1 MKFRKVITA
10 AAVLTACALI
20 LTACGKESTEETTS
34 APETEATSAPE
45 TEATSETFVE
55 DLDENVSDETI
66 NEDNAED
73 IPNNDNAE
81 DEPVDIPDET
91 PNALQPI
98 ADAALTVGEWPALW
112 EVTDPQLISD
122 FFLLDASNDNY
133 QNMLILQC
141 PMSANMTEIIIVQ
154 AEDVSAA
161 KADLEARQ
169 KKAQEQDAFY
179 PDDVE
184 RAGASIVGTEGDY
197 AYFIMGDNA
206 SAAESEIVNYIKNM

>member
-34 APETEATSAPE
+34 APETEATS
-45 TEATSETFVE
+45 ETFVE
-55 DLDENVSDETI
+55 NLDENVSDETI

-98 ADAALTVGEWPALW
+98 ADAALAVGEWPALW

-206 SAAESEIVNYIKNM
+206 STAETEIVNYIKNM

>member
-20 LTACGKESTEETTS
+20 LTACGKDSTEETTS
-34 APETEATSAPE
+34 APDTETETTTESSAEVTEE
-45 TEATSETFVE
+45 TTPDDVSEDVP
-55 DLDENVSDETI
+55 
-66 NEDNAED
+66 ED

-91 PNALQPI
+91 PNALQSI
-98 ADAALTVGEWPALW
+98 ADAALAVGEWPALW

-122 FFLLDASNDNY
+122 FFLLDASNGNY

-206 SAAESEIVNYIKNM
+206 SAAETEIVNYIKNM

>member
-10 AAVLTACALI
+10 AAVLTACAFI

-34 APETEATSAPE
+34 APDTEAETTTEISAENTEE
-45 TEATSETFVE
+45 TTTE
-55 DLDENVSDETI
+55 DLS
-66 NEDNAED
+66 EDVPED

-81 DEPVDIPDET
+81 DEPEEIPEEGQS
-91 PNALQPI
+91 PLQPI
-98 ADAALTVGEWPALW
+98 ADTALAVGEWPALW

-133 QNMLILQC
+133 QNLLILQC
-141 PMSANMTEIIIVQ
+141 PMSANMTEIIIIQ

-206 SAAESEIVNYIKNM
+206 STAETEIVNYIKNM

>member
-20 LTACGKESTEETTS
+20 LTACGKDSTEETTS
-34 APETEATSAPE
+34 APETE

-55 DLDENVSDETI
+55 NLDENVSDETI

-98 ADAALTVGEWPALW
+98 ADAALAVGEWPALW

-184 RAGASIVGTEGDY
+184 RAGASIVSTEGDY

-206 SAAESEIVNYIKNM
+206 SAAETEIVNYIKNM

>member
-1 MKFRKVITA
+1 MKFRKAITA

-20 LTACGKESTEETTS
+20 LTACGRESTEGTAS
-34 APETEATSAPE
+34 APESEAETTTESPAEVTEETSAEDVPE
-45 TEATSETFVE
+45 E
-55 DLDENVSDETI
+55 I
-66 NEDNAED
+66 PNEDGAEEQ
-73 IPNNDNAE
+73 PE
-81 DEPVDIPDET
+81 EIPDEGQN
-91 PNALQPI
+91 PLQPI
-98 ADAALTVGEWPALW
+98 ADSALAVGEWPALW

-122 FFLLDASNDNY
+122 FFLLDAANNNY
-133 QNMLILQC
+133 QNLLILQC
-141 PMSANMTEIIIVQ
+141 PMSANMTEIIIIQ

-197 AYFIMGDNA
+197 AYFLMGDNA
-206 SAAESEIVNYIKNM
+206 SAAETEIVNYIKNM

>member
-20 LTACGKESTEETTS
+20 LTACGKGSTEET
-34 APETEATSAPE
+34 TSAPE

-98 ADAALTVGEWPALW
+98 ADAALAVGEWPALW

-206 SAAESEIVNYIKNM
+206 SAAETEIVNYIKNM

>member
-1 MKFRKVITA
+1 MKFKKIITA
-10 AAVLTACALI
+10 TAVLTACALI
-20 LTACGKESTEETTS
+20 LTACGRESTGETTS
-34 APETEATSAPE
+34 APETEAETTTESSAE
-45 TEATSETFVE
+45 VTE
-55 DLDENVSDETI
+55 DLSADVSD
-66 NEDNAED
+66 DVPED

-81 DEPVDIPDET
+81 DEPVDIPAEGQN
-91 PNALQPI
+91 PLQPI
-98 ADAALTVGEWPALW
+98 ADAALAVGEWPTLW

-122 FFLLDASNDNY
+122 FFLLDASNENY

-141 PMSANMTEIIIVQ
+141 PMSANMTEIILIQ

-169 KKAQEQDAFY
+169 TKAREQDAFY

-197 AYFIMGDNA
+197 AYFLMGDN
-206 SAAESEIVNYIKNM
+206 SAAAETAITDYIKSM

>member
-10 AAVLTACALI
+10 ATVLTACALI
-20 LTACGKESTEETTS
+20 LTACGKDSTEETTS
-34 APETEATSAPE
+34 APDTEAETSVETSAE
-45 TEATSETFVE
+45 AEKNDTEAVPE
-55 DLDENVSDETI
+55 DVP
-66 NEDNAED
+66 ED

-81 DEPVDIPDET
+81 DEPEEIPTEGQN
-91 PNALQPI
+91 PLQPI
-98 ADAALTVGEWPALW
+98 ADAALAVGEWPALW

-122 FFLLDASNDNY
+122 FFLLDASNGNY
-133 QNMLILQC
+133 KNLLILQC
-141 PMSANMTEIIIVQ
+141 PMSANMTEIILIE

-161 KADLEARQ
+161 KADLEARR

-197 AYFIMGDNA
+197 AYFLMGDNTT
-206 SAAESEIVNYIKNM
+206 SAETEIVNYIKGM

>member
-34 APETEATSAPE
+34 APDTEAETTTESSAEVTEE
-45 TEATSETFVE
+45 TTPDDVSEDVP
-55 DLDENVSDETI
+55 
-66 NEDNAED
+66 ED

-98 ADAALTVGEWPALW
+98 ADAALAVGEWPALW

-206 SAAESEIVNYIKNM
+206 SAAETEIVNYIKNM

>member
-20 LTACGKESTEETTS
+20 LTACGKDSTEETTS
-34 APETEATSAPE
+34 APDTETETTTESSAEVTEE
-45 TEATSETFVE
+45 TTPDDVSEDVP
-55 DLDENVSDETI
+55 
-66 NEDNAED
+66 ED

-98 ADAALTVGEWPALW
+98 ADAALAVGEWPALW

-206 SAAESEIVNYIKNM
+206 SAAETEIVNYIKNM

>member
-34 APETEATSAPE
+34 APDTETETTTESSAEVTEE
-45 TEATSETFVE
+45 TTPDDVSEDVP
-55 DLDENVSDETI
+55 
-66 NEDNAED
+66 ED

-98 ADAALTVGEWPALW
+98 ADAALAVGEWPALW

-206 SAAESEIVNYIKNM
+206 SAAETEIVNYIKNM

>member
-34 APETEATSAPE
+34 APDTETETTTESSAEVTEE
-45 TEATSETFVE
+45 TTPDDVSEDVP
-55 DLDENVSDETI
+55 
-66 NEDNAED
+66 ED

-98 ADAALTVGEWPALW
+98 ADAALAVGEWPALW

-184 RAGASIVGTEGDY
+184 RAGASIIGTEGDY

-206 SAAESEIVNYIKNM
+206 STAETEIVNYIKNM

>member
-20 LTACGKESTEETTS
+20 LTACGKDSTEETTS
-34 APETEATSAPE
+34 APETETTSAPE

-55 DLDENVSDETI
+55 NLDENVSDETI

-98 ADAALTVGEWPALW
+98 ADAALAVGEWPALW

-122 FFLLDASNDNY
+122 FFLLDASNGNY

-206 SAAESEIVNYIKNM
+206 SAAETEIVNYIKSM

>member
-34 APETEATSAPE
+34 APESEAETTTESSAEVP
-45 TEATSETFVE
+45 E
-55 DLDENVSDETI
+55 DLSADVP
-66 NEDNAED
+66 ED

-81 DEPVDIPDET
+81 DEPVDIPTEGQN
-91 PNALQPI
+91 PLQPI
-98 ADAALTVGEWPALW
+98 ADAALAVGEWPALW

-141 PMSANMTEIIIVQ
+141 PMSANMTEIILIQ
-154 AEDVSAA
+154 AEAVSAA

-169 KKAQEQDAFY
+169 KKAREQDAFY

-184 RAGASIVGTEGDY
+184 RAGASVVGTEGDY
-197 AYFIMGDNA
+197 AYFLMGDNTPT
-206 SAAESEIVNYIKNM
+206 AETEIVNYIKNM

>member
-20 LTACGKESTEETTS
+20 LTACGKESTEET
-34 APETEATSAPE
+34 TSAPE

-98 ADAALTVGEWPALW
+98 ADAALAVGEWPALW

-184 RAGASIVGTEGDY
+184 RAGASIIGTEGDY

-206 SAAESEIVNYIKNM
+206 STAETEIVNYIKNM

>member
-34 APETEATSAPE
+34 APESEAETTTEISTENTEE
-45 TEATSETFVE
+45 TEE
-55 DLDENVSDETI
+55 DLS
-66 NEDNAED
+66 EDVPED

-98 ADAALTVGEWPALW
+98 ADAALAVGEWPALW

-206 SAAESEIVNYIKNM
+206 SAAETEIVNYIKNM

>member
-34 APETEATSAPE
+34 APDTE
-45 TEATSETFVE
+45 SETTIESSAEVTEETTPDDVSE
-55 DLDENVSDETI
+55 DVP
-66 NEDNAED
+66 ED

-98 ADAALTVGEWPALW
+98 ADAALAVGEWPALW

-206 SAAESEIVNYIKNM
+206 SAAETEIVNYIKNM

>member
-20 LTACGKESTEETTS
+20 LTACGKDSTEETTS
-34 APETEATSAPE
+34 APDTETETTTESSAEVTEE
-45 TEATSETFVE
+45 TTPDDVSEDVP
-55 DLDENVSDETI
+55 
-66 NEDNAED
+66 ED

-98 ADAALTVGEWPALW
+98 ADAALAVGEWPALW

-122 FFLLDASNDNY
+122 FFLLDASNGNY

-206 SAAESEIVNYIKNM
+206 SAAETEIVNYIKNM

>member
-34 APETEATSAPE
+34 APETET
-45 TEATSETFVE
+45 TSETFVE
-55 DLDENVSDETI
+55 NLDENVSDETI

-98 ADAALTVGEWPALW
+98 ADAALAVGEWPALW

-206 SAAESEIVNYIKNM
+206 SSAETEIVNYIKNM